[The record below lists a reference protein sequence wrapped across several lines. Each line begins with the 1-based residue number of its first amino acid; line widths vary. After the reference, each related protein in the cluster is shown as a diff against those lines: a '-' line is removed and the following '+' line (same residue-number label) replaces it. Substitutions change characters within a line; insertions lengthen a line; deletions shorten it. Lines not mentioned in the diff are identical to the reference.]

1 MDVSAP
7 KRRKGETSLSGLPQ
21 PKRIKKEEP
30 DSPPLLPQRLLVTS
44 GSRRYADVPADCR
57 KALPGF
63 KRARETWSK
72 KEAEVLKAMGLK
84 PVRTFIREDGLVIDW
99 TSSVPV
105 WNDTLQRAG
114 PDDLAA
120 AMNRASETIPPPR
133 LKFPK
138 TEKPTAPA
146 STLPVISPARPKP
159 HVHLSTNTPAPRRSV
174 TPSVSE
180 SASGQLEQPGPAKKR
195 RVTEVASLDDIPRAA
210 PPSLSTDEDYVYFD
224 ADADAEELY
233 EEALKFLQRFIGTFD
248 EDRSDLAS
256 AYSCTAMFSYRLHEP
271 LRSDADSTATGAEKF
286 ASRPASR
293 NPPDSNMHAA
303 LAVKQ
308 SRLDIVSALLSFSS
322 KYKFLVDGKTN
333 VLYDMQYLEDKQGLL
348 LICYAEITDQQEE
361 HRLSLDQSFVLRRK
375 EDDREDSAIA
385 GLWPVV
391 AVNHQLTVRDLAQ
404 FPAQISGSQHPVNLL
419 QDG

>member
-1 MDVSAP
+1 MH
-7 KRRKGETSLSGLPQ
+7 R
-21 PKRIKKEEP
+21 
-30 DSPPLLPQRLLVTS
+30 
-44 GSRRYADVPADCR
+44 
-57 KALPGF
+57 
-63 KRARETWSK
+63 
-72 KEAEVLKAMGLK
+72 
-84 PVRTFIREDGLVIDW
+84 

-133 LKFPK
+133 LKFPR

-180 SASGQLEQPGPAKKR
+180 SASGQLEQPSPAKKR
-195 RVTEVASLDDIPRAA
+195 RVTEVASLDDTPRAA
-210 PPSLSTDEDYVYFD
+210 PPPLSTDEDYVYFD

-233 EEALKFLQRFIGTFD
+233 EEALKFLQRSSISGLLRADLIYVLTTTMSTGSLAPLTRTGQILQVLTRAQRCFHIACTSRYAVMRTRRLQAQ
-248 EDRSDLAS
+248 RSSRLGLPAGIRQAS
-256 AYSCTAMFSYRLHEP
+256 LHVVMM
-271 LRSDADSTATGAEKF
+271 A
-286 ASRPASR
+286 PAR
-293 NPPDSNMHAA
+293 IDVEAPTYLTDSNMHAA

-375 EDDREDSAIA
+375 EDDREDRYVLSHMDYVDVHAA
-385 GLWPVV
+385 HLLRNLF
-391 AVNHQLTVRDLAQ
+391 AVR
-404 FPAQISGSQHPVNLL
+404 
-419 QDG
+419 